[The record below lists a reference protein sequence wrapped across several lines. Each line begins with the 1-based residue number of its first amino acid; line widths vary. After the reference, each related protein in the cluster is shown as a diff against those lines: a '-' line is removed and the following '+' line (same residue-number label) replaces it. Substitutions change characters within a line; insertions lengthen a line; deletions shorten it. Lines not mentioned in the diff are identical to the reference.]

1 MLTVYFWLQLQYEFE
16 LMKGKGICN
25 TFMKNWTT
33 MVPRIVQLAK
43 TKNTVEINKVLGL
56 YPKNELEESFGKLI

>member
-1 MLTVYFWLQLQYEFE
+1 
-16 LMKGKGICN
+16 MKGKGICN